1 MVLTAHP
8 LACWSYEAKG
18 LLLCPSSCKVFLTE
32 LIHFRMWWNA
42 SLSTTSFSNSSCG
55 LRGFSSHLTWDLA
68 FSYSQILGWSP
79 LKALQGWVCER
90 PAVWCLACQW
100 GCLTLMYFGAWYLP
114 RGEYLM
120 WLSPAQHQTSS
131 WGSVSEDPRGGGK
144 TAHDLILDIMW
155 QYFHYVLFAVKPR
168 DCRLNHSFLE
178 ASSHGLSA
186 MMHG

>member
-100 GCLTLMYFGAWYLP
+100 GCLTLMYFGAWYVTPGWIPYVAVSCTAPDLFLRECFRRP
-114 RGEYLM
+114 KGRR
-120 WLSPAQHQTSS
+120 QDCS
-131 WGSVSEDPRGGGK
+131 WPNPGYYVTIFPLRSVCCK
-144 TAHDLILDIMW
+144 A
-155 QYFHYVLFAVKPR
+155 K
-168 DCRLNHSFLE
+168 RL
-178 ASSHGLSA
+178 
-186 MMHG
+186 